1 MEVTLPKPNKLI
13 GESFPKT
20 ANAALILRRHS
31 LFPTLIL
38 GVVGVITWMALLD
51 FNFRI
56 ATDGLDDSWSSAL
69 GFFLAHHFQIGKDY
83 HFTTGPLGYF
93 LTRGYEESL
102 FWHKLAWEV
111 AVKGIFAWTLI
122 RLTRSFS
129 SWWARIPLCGVV
141 ILFSHQT
148 LTMPDILYF
157 FILLV
162 HFLLIAAYSPTPSSW
177 EFLFNVLVI
186 TVLSLIKNTFL
197 FYSMT
202 AIALCSIQFLLRRQ
216 FARVIVL
223 LTEFIGCLVILW
235 LGLGQNPANFLL
247 YVRGAFNVASG
258 YAEAMAV
265 VGLEKDLIQAGAIL
279 LMLAIC
285 LLTLWQS
292 FHQVLRHGTGVVLIA
307 LAVFLEWKH
316 GFVRHDHHAFSF
328 FGFTLLI
335 PFLLPA
341 VFPQWNW
348 RNPVRMIC
356 LTSVFLLSGISME
369 LVLKHNHIGYAANPL
384 HLVKETWRDLTRTM
398 AIAGDPFVYQKQ
410 IQGMQKKLAESYCL
424 PKITARVG
432 DATVDFIS
440 YEQGIVLLNR
450 MNWRP
455 RPVFQSC
462 TTNTPFLLSANAEF
476 YRGPEAPEYVI
487 FKLQPIDRRLP
498 TMEDGPALV
507 ELFRNYKP
515 VLVEKSY
522 LLWQKKGHSQPG
534 EDPSPQVICEKT
546 IHLNE
551 EVAIEDPGPR
561 PLILSLNVHYAT
573 AGKIGRFL
581 YKSTPLFLR
590 IRTVA
595 GQTYSFRFIPDMART
610 GFLLNPLLLT
620 QYDALQFCGSGPGN
634 QVASFCIETGP
645 NDPRRYRSDIS
656 MKLETRSDLA
666 SEMDP
671 REIQPLLY
679 PFFRQYPR
687 EIKSACAVQQTQCEG
702 KEVLL
707 VPADGMLI
715 FNVPEGTRGIRG
727 QFGILPGAYQEG
739 QTDGVLFRVEY
750 TPDNEPAQVLF
761 ERHLNPLQNPC
772 DRGIQSLAVPLPN
785 SRQGTVQFITTNLPG
800 KNTWWDWSFWTGI
813 EME

>member
-1 MEVTLPKPNKLI
+1 
-13 GESFPKT
+13 
-20 ANAALILRRHS
+20 
-31 LFPTLIL
+31 
-38 GVVGVITWMALLD
+38 
-51 FNFRI
+51 
-56 ATDGLDDSWSSAL
+56 
-69 GFFLAHHFQIGKDY
+69 
-83 HFTTGPLGYF
+83 
-93 LTRGYEESL
+93 
-102 FWHKLAWEV
+102 
-111 AVKGIFAWTLI
+111 
-122 RLTRSFS
+122 
-129 SWWARIPLCGVV
+129 
-141 ILFSHQT
+141 
-148 LTMPDILYF
+148 
-157 FILLV
+157 
-162 HFLLIAAYSPTPSSW
+162 
-177 EFLFNVLVI
+177 
-186 TVLSLIKNTFL
+186 LSLVKSTFL
-197 FYSMT
+197 FFALTGMV
-202 AIALCSIQFLLRRQ
+202 LCSFQFLLRRQ
-216 FARVIVL
+216 FARSFLLPAGFISSLVL
-223 LTEFIGCLVILW
+223 FWGI
-235 LGLGQNPANFLL
+235 LGQNPAHFIS
-247 YVRGAFNVASG
+247 YVRGGLQVASG

-292 FHQVLRHGTGVVLIA
+292 FHDVLRHGTGVVLIA

-328 FGFTLLI
+328 FGFTMLI

-348 RNPVRMIC
+348 RKPVRMIC
-356 LTSVFLLSGISME
+356 LTSVFLVSGISME
-369 LVLKHNHIGYAANPL
+369 LVLKHNHIGYAVNPL
-384 HLVKETWRDLTRTM
+384 QLVKETWQDLTRTI
-398 AIAGDPFVYQKQ
+398 AIAGNPFVYHKQ
-410 IQGMQKKLAESYCL
+410 IQEMQKKLAESYSL
-424 PKITARVG
+424 PKIKERVG

-440 YEQGIVLLNR
+440 YEQGIVFLNR

-462 TTNTPFLLSANAEF
+462 TAYTPFLLSANAEF
-476 YRGPEAPEYVI
+476 FRGPQAPDYVI

-498 TMEDGPALV
+498 TMEDGAALV
-507 ELFRNYKP
+507 ELLSGYKP
-515 VLVEKSY
+515 VLVEKSC
-522 LLWQKKGHSQPG
+522 LLLQKL
-534 EDPSPQVICEKT
+534 DSPRPEKKPQLICEKT

-561 PLILSLNVHYAT
+561 PLILSLNVQYAS
-573 AGKIGRFL
+573 AGKIERFL

-620 QYDALQFCGSGPGN
+620 QYDVLQFYGSGSGN
-634 QVASFCIETGP
+634 QVVSFCIETGP

-687 EIKSACAVQQTQCEG
+687 EIKSSCAVQQTQCEG

-707 VPADGMLI
+707 VPADGALR
-715 FNVPEGTRGIRG
+715 FNVPEGARGIRG

-750 TPDNEPAQVLF
+750 TAENGPAQVLF
-761 ERHLNPLQNPC
+761 ERHLDPLENPG
-772 DRGIQSLAVPLPN
+772 DRGIQSLTVPLPT
-785 SRQGTVQFITTNLPG
+785 SRKGTVQFITTNLPG